1 MEMLMVELNR
11 NAAEPL
17 YEQLYTGIRN
27 AILQRK
33 IAVGDKLP
41 SKRKLADYLSISRTT
56 VEQAYDQLLAE
67 GYIEALPRQGF
78 YAKSVEELAVEYQRN
93 QVPVMPAV
101 PDRLADFSPG
111 KVDTNS
117 FPFSLWRKLMRE
129 VLDDSNTS
137 LLESGHPQGDW
148 EFRNEIAAYL
158 YQSRGV
164 NCTPEQIVIGSGTEQ
179 LLPLLIRLLAP
190 SSIFAFE
197 DPGYPLT
204 HTVFAHYDRSAVPI
218 PVDGE
223 GLLVQKLHESA
234 ANITYVTPSHQ
245 FPTGAVMS
253 AARRTQLLK
262 WAAGHPDRFII
273 EDDYDSEFR
282 YIGRPV
288 PSLQSMDR
296 NGRVIY
302 LSTFSKSLMPS
313 LRIAYMVLPL
323 PLLEAYRETFLLYSS
338 TVPRTDQ
345 QLVTLF
351 MKKGHFQRHLNRI
364 RTIYRHKRELLTA
377 SLTAFSPYVSVSG
390 DQAGMHIVLTVKNG
404 FTEQELVSRARS
416 KGIHI
421 TGLETFRVA
430 GQPIGNPQI
439 LIGFG
444 GLAEEEIVC
453 QIEKLMASWS
463 IKKKTAHC

>member
-17 YEQLYTGIRN
+17 YEQLYAGIRN
-27 AILQRK
+27 AILEGK
-33 IAVGDKLP
+33 IEVGDKLP
-41 SKRKLADYLSISRTT
+41 SKRKLADYLSVSRTT

-67 GYIEALPRQGF
+67 GYVVALPRQGF
-78 YAKSVEELAVEYQRN
+78 YAKSVEELALEQRRGHIAS
-93 QVPVMPAV
+93 VPSLPE
-101 PDRLADFSPG
+101 PLADFSPG
-111 KVDTNS
+111 KIDAAS
-117 FPFSLWRKLMRE
+117 FPFALWRKLMRE
-129 VLDDSNTS
+129 VLDEGNAA
-137 LLESGHPQGDW
+137 LLEPGHPQGDW

-190 SSIFAFE
+190 SSVFAFE

-204 HTVFAHYDRSAVPI
+204 HTVFTHYDRNAVPI
-218 PVDGE
+218 RVDAE
-223 GLLVQKLHESA
+223 GLLVQQLYQTK
-234 ANITYVTPSHQ
+234 ANIAYVTPSHQ

-262 WAAGHPDRFII
+262 WAAEQSNRFII

-282 YIGRPV
+282 YTGRPI

-313 LRIAYMVLPL
+313 LRIAYMVLPIS
-323 PLLEAYRETFLLYSS
+323 LLGAYRETFLLYSS

-351 MKKGHFQRHLNRI
+351 MKNGYFQRHLNRI
-364 RTIYRHKRELLTA
+364 RTIYRRKRELLTTFLIDFA
-377 SLTAFSPYVSVSG
+377 PYISVSG
-390 DQAGMHIVLTVKNG
+390 DQAGMHVILTVKNG
-404 FTEQELVSRARS
+404 LTEEELVNQAHAA
-416 KGIHI
+416 GIHV
-421 TGLETFRVA
+421 TGLDAFHVSGRPA
-430 GQPIGNPQI
+430 GDPQI

-444 GLAEEEIVC
+444 GLTEDEIISQTEE
-453 QIEKLMASWS
+453 LMASWS
-463 IKKKTAHC
+463 IKKKTAPC